1 MGLQDRLKVGAEQ
14 HQQQQNGAYEDT
26 QLPTPLA
33 SAQPL
38 RQREWGR

>member
-33 SAQPL
+33 LAQRL
-38 RQREWGR
+38 RRREWGR